1 MKANEITKALGE
13 KINMIINDE
22 LRRALIVINNN
33 LSILLQDAEKKIKLS
48 KESEPENAESKWNRS
63 LQTH

>member
-33 LSILLQDAEKKIKLS
+33 LSILLQDAEKEIKLS

-63 LQTH
+63 IQTH

>member
-33 LSILLQDAEKKIKLS
+33 ISILLQDAENEIKKS
-48 KESEPENAESKWNRS
+48 KESESENAESK
-63 LQTH
+63 